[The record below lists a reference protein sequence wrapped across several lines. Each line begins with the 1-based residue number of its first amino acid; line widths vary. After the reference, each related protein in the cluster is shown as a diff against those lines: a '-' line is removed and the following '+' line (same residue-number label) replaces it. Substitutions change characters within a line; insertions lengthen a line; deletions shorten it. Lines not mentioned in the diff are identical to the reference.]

1 MKWVTNTDLA
11 ALVRLGDKAP
21 AILQGVYWNSLCG
34 IYQGFDNRTIPCSFI
49 CTTSKVNFEKW
60 RKEHEK

>member
-11 ALVRLGDKAP
+11 ALVRVGDKAP
-21 AILQGVYWNSLCG
+21 AILHGVYWNSLCG
-34 IYQGFDNRTIPCSFI
+34 IYQGFDNRTSPCSFI
-49 CTTSKVNFEKW
+49 CTTSKTNFEKW